1 MDSIDLER
9 VKIKQADACLVLA
22 DKYTEDPDQ
31 EDAANIMRV
40 ISIKV
45 SKSLFLCFIRQV
57 MGVISVFVFPFIIVG
72 PSGGPQC
79 VNVKT
84 RIHIAAVLMICF
96 WKCTWGGRGYMD
108 GGCMLLSFRVL

>member
-22 DKYTEDPDQ
+22 DKYTGDPDQ

-45 SKSLFLCFIRQV
+45 SDR
-57 MGVISVFVFPFIIVG
+57 MIVKRYSDG
-72 PSGGPQC
+72 TSSPAKYLSE
-79 VNVKT
+79 
-84 RIHIAAVLMICF
+84 I
-96 WKCTWGGRGYMD
+96 TWE
-108 GGCMLLSFRVL
+108 